1 MDRYIN
7 ERTSHNGLSVGVLV
21 FCGKGLKKSGGL
33 KGRVGWINE
42 ICVSL
47 ILKYPRDAKER
58 DRDREI
64 QRGRE
69 RERTVIFETGMS
81 SGCENKRGI
90 LGSRMVKSYGWSQI
104 SSGNFPNRP
113 KPCEHRMRKKR

>member
-1 MDRYIN
+1 M
-7 ERTSHNGLSVGVLV
+7 
-21 FCGKGLKKSGGL
+21 LK
-33 KGRVGWINE
+33 
-42 ICVSL
+42 
-47 ILKYPRDAKER
+47 
-58 DRDREI
+58 REI
-64 QRGRE
+64 EIERYREGE

-113 KPCEHRMRKKR
+113 KPCERRGSEGIGMEWDGMMVVMVVVTWW